1 MRKLLIII
9 PLLLLPIQGT
19 IAQNSMKSY
28 SIESIAN
35 TLKKMQIKIIGIGD
49 SQLLV
54 STKDNKKGLID
65 LFGEIITPLEYSEI
79 TLSPDDEG
87 LRLAIKDNK
96 LGYLNTEGQIAIP
109 CKFENATGSSFSEGL
124 AHIQTN
130 GEHYYI
136 NKLGQIVISVGQAY
150 SCGTFKNGIAPIQKR
165 EGETYF
171 IDMKGNVVI
180 LPQPYYCYFYTNDII
195 MIESS
200 GNNRLGLMDYNG
212 KTILP
217 MQYDFKTSRRTDD
230 LIIARYWQQTASGT
244 ASKWGYINKQGEL
257 IIEYQFDNAFPF
269 YEGIA
274 LVEKNGKYGCI
285 NKQGKTII
293 PFLYDDLW
301 GFNFYNND
309 AAWVKRNGKYGCIN
323 KQGQT
328 LVPFEFDEIV
338 YNSPSYNGFVS
349 AVKDGKAGFIN
360 SKGQI
365 ILPFQYPEDTYF
377 SYAGNDLIIVHK
389 DMQEALIDTKGNYI
403 VPFGKYDH
411 FIGFVDGIFYVE
423 IYDEYG
429 DIDEYGIIDKDG
441 NSTFMYKDT
450 QYPTSIK
457 NDSLESNRQPN
468 NSIDDN
474 HLAESNENTII
485 KDNPIEKEQLYET
498 EDTETQPSFPG
509 GDAALSEWVVSN
521 LQYPS
526 ISQEEGIQG
535 RVIVGFVIEPDGS
548 ITNIEVVKSVD
559 TYLDRAATQLVSKM
573 PKWNPGTVSG
583 KPVRTS
589 YRIPIAFRLK

>member
-35 TLKKMQIKIIGIGD
+35 TLKKMQIKIIGLGD

-79 TLSPDDEG
+79 ARYPDDEG

-96 LGYLNTEGQIAIP
+96 LGYLDSEGQIAIP

-150 SCGTFKNGIAPIQKR
+150 SCGTFINGIAPIQKR
-165 EGETYF
+165 KGETYF

-180 LPQPYYCYFYTNDII
+180 LPQPYHCYFYTNDII
-195 MIESS
+195 IIESS
-200 GNNRLGLMDYNG
+200 GNNRSHQGLMDYNG

-217 MQYDFKTSRRTDD
+217 LQYDFRTNRTDD
-230 LIIARYWQQTASGT
+230 LIVARYWQQTASGT
-244 ASKWGYINKQGEL
+244 PSKWGYINKQGEL
-257 IIEYQFDNAFPF
+257 IIEYQFDEAFPF

-274 LVEKNGKYGCI
+274 TVVKNGKHGCI

-293 PFLYDDLW
+293 PFLYDDLD
-301 GFNFYNND
+301 GFNFFNND
-309 AAWVKRNGKYGCIN
+309 VAWVKRNGKYGCIN

-328 LVPFEFDEIV
+328 LVPFEFDV
-338 YNSPSYNGFVS
+338 TSSSYNGFVT
-349 AVKDGKAGFIN
+349 AVKDGKAGLIN

-377 SYAGNDLIIVHK
+377 TYAGNDLIIVRK

-411 FIGFVDGIFYVE
+411 LLGFEDGIFYVE
-423 IYDEYG
+423 ID
-429 DIDEYGIIDKDG
+429 DEYGIIDKDG

-457 NDSLESNRQPN
+457 NDSIESNRQPN

-485 KDNPIEKEQLYET
+485 KDNPIEKEQLYKT
-498 EDTETQPSFPG
+498 EETETQPSFPG
-509 GDAALSEWVVSN
+509 GDAALSEWVASN
-521 LQYPS
+521 LKYPA
-526 ISQEEGIQG
+526 ISQEEGTQG

-548 ITNIEVVKSVD
+548 ITNIEVVESVD

-583 KPVRTS
+583 RPVRTS
-589 YRIPIAFRLK
+589 YRIPVTFRL